1 MEENFSRPL
10 ESAISRHKLLQVARQ
25 ELARGLGESRRP
37 SVPDDDSTSDGESD
51 SESEEELDHGKGS
64 NREDRDGSDQEDG
77 DDDDDNDD
85 DDDGEEDEEDEEEDV
100 DDAESENTEGTEDV
114 EDAEEDEDGA
124 DIAIMLNRLNIS
136 TLPIAVIELL
146 RKYATK
152 LSLRENWLTALP
164 LEFASMSRLSY
175 LDISSNR
182 LTELPEVLTKCSNL
196 KILDI
201 SHNRLRTLPRNLGN
215 LKKLMCISM
224 LNNKFEYLPPSI
236 VDMTE
241 LQILEIEDNPLIM
254 PPKEVVKARPSSP
267 EEQADWIESLKTYLA
282 HNREKIYSIL
292 DRSREPSLQ
301 ETSAWKPQQQSD
313 FVLQPPPPPLSV
325 HRNRNHSHSRSFEEH
340 QNSNSNN
347 NNSNTST
354 PPSPEGYRTD
364 ASSRA
369 AKRMGFVVKKS
380 HGTHTRDG
388 IPQLQEEEVQ
398 EAFAKHVRQHSQ
410 ENGRNDSE
418 ESGAAVRRDSNS
430 SNHHHPLP
438 GPTTAATT
446 TATTSTTNSNT
457 GTGHPASSLKAK
469 SSSSTSIAKP
479 RSRLNSFSEPL
490 ESVPGAYFRR
500 LSTLPEEM
508 RSSSQYELHNKI
520 VESCRKVLFSLAEMH
535 SAIRRCCALCDDQT
549 LTAKLNSLLHTSM
562 TTFPSLVSAL
572 EILEA
577 PEEEKKDSGSG
588 DEDDI
593 KRVITTSV
601 ECLASFRNINS
612 YIRTNLDRLT
622 AYMDAKF
629 VRSLILTAFQSFA
642 ELHNAWFTV
651 YPTRATNRPRS
662 KSNTANLPNTS
673 LNSNIPASSLTS
685 TTTSSSTS
693 SSTTKLGAAMA
704 STSSSSATVAG
715 ATSPGALNEVLRNGE
730 AISVADDQL
739 YERIY
744 TAANAAQTVLGQ
756 LTQTISKSAVASA
769 QGKSSAAMGPT
780 VAAKLRDLTA
790 NCVTGVDVTRRL
802 KTRMEA
808 MEVSGNIDRKK
819 FWDDLNSFLKVV
831 IAILG
836 STKSAMDDVPI
847 LNEVR
852 PNLATLTKVTK
863 DITALIEYSSY
874 NVLAEG
880 SQLHSALKENQ
891 ISHNAS
897 GLPPT
902 PMQQV
907 SLNSHVNSSVPQ
919 PTTPLVAALGPM
931 AAQAVVLSPSLA
943 PNGFSPFI
951 PEGHEKS

>member
-10 ESAISRHKLLQVARQ
+10 ESAISRQKLLQVARQ
-25 ELARGLGESRRP
+25 ELVRGLGESRRP

-51 SESEEELDHGKGS
+51 SESDEDLDHEKRGS
-64 NREDRDGSDQEDG
+64 HEDRDGSDQED
-77 DDDDDNDD
+77 DDDD
-85 DDDGEEDEEDEEEDV
+85 EDEEEDG
-100 DDAESENTEGTEDV
+100 DDAESENTEGTEDA
-114 EDAEEDEDGA
+114 EDGDEDEDGA

-146 RKYATK
+146 RKYTTK
-152 LSLRENWLTALP
+152 LSLRENWLTTLP

-182 LTELPEVLTKCSNL
+182 LTELPEVLTRCSNL

-215 LKKLMCISM
+215 LKNLMCISM
-224 LNNKFEYLPPSI
+224 LDNKFEYLPPSI

-254 PPKEVVKARPSSP
+254 PPKEVVKSRPSSP

-282 HNREKIYSIL
+282 HNREKIYSL
-292 DRSREPSLQ
+292 VDRSREPSLQ

-325 HRNRNHSHSRSFEEH
+325 HRNRSHSHSRSFEEH

-347 NNSNTST
+347 ANA

-410 ENGRNDSE
+410 ESGRNDSE
-418 ESGAAVRRDSNS
+418 ESGVRRDSNA
-430 SNHHHPLP
+430 SNHHQPLP
-438 GPTTAATT
+438 SPLTTT
-446 TATTSTTNSNT
+446 TATNSNT

-479 RSRLNSFSEPL
+479 RSRLNSLSEPL

-535 SAIRRCCALCDDQT
+535 SAVRRCCALCDDQT
-549 LTAKLNSLLHTSM
+549 LTTKLNSLLHTSM

-577 PEEEKKDSGSG
+577 PEEEKQDSGSN

-601 ECLASFRNINS
+601 ECLTSFRNINS
-612 YIRTNLDRLT
+612 YIRANLDRLT

-629 VRSLILTAFQSFA
+629 VRSLILTAFQSFS

-662 KSNTANLPNTS
+662 KSNTANTSAAAASTVANTPSTS

-685 TTTSSSTS
+685 SSS

-704 STSSSSATVAG
+704 SASSSAAIAG

-769 QGKSSAAMGPT
+769 QGKSSTAMGPT

-802 KTRMEA
+802 KTRMES

-831 IAILG
+831 IAILA

-880 SQLHSALKENQ
+880 SQLHSALKEHQ

-897 GLPPT
+897 GMPPT

-907 SLNSHVNSSVPQ
+907 SLASHVNSSVPQ

-951 PEGHEKS
+951 PEGSGS